1 MRRRAAGACD
11 IAAVVFDAER
21 RELFRTS
28 GAMQLSGNWGLRMSK
43 GVLYGV
49 GTGPGDPELL
59 TIKAVRTIE
68 SCPVIAAPQTA
79 DGAMVALDIVRGA
92 VDLTSKTVIPV
103 RFSMTRDAERRTAE
117 HASLVRELVAHLD
130 AVRDVALLNLG
141 DPSIYATF
149 QRIAPDVRARGFQ
162 RIAPD
167 VRARGFEARA
177 IPGVPSFCAVAAA
190 LERDLTPELLR
201 GRRGARARPHARD
214 VVASAHRARRLR
226 RRAPRNQLA
235 GDEGGHEG
243 APLACGHEVHPS
255 RGGRL
260 RRCRA
265 RRGLWASGRARVPLG
280 RRCARSGQLLLDDGG
295 ALDEGFLH
303 SVH

>member
-1 MRRRAAGACD
+1 
-11 IAAVVFDAER
+11 
-21 RELFRTS
+21 
-28 GAMQLSGNWGLRMSK
+28 MSK

-92 VDLTSKTVIPV
+92 VDLTGKTVIPV
-103 RFSMTRDAERRTAE
+103 RFSMTRDVERRAAE

-149 QRIAPDVRARGFQ
+149 QRIAPDVRARGF
-162 RIAPD
+162 
-167 VRARGFEARA
+167 EARA

-190 LERDLTPELLR
+190 LERDLTPEM
-201 GRRGARARPHARD
+201 
-214 VVASAHRARRLR
+214 SS
-226 RRAPRNQLA
+226 PRNRLA

>member
-1 MRRRAAGACD
+1 M
-11 IAAVVFDAER
+11 I
-21 RELFRTS
+21 
-28 GAMQLSGNWGLRMSK
+28 K

-92 VDLTSKTVIPV
+92 VDLTGKTVIPV
-103 RFSMTRDAERRTAE
+103 RFSMTRDAERRAAE
-117 HASLVRELVAHLD
+117 HALLVRELVAHLD

-149 QRIAPDVRARGFQ
+149 QRIAPDVRARGF
-162 RIAPD
+162 
-167 VRARGFEARA
+167 EARA
-177 IPGVPSFCAVAAA
+177 TRRA
-190 LERDLTPELLR
+190 ELLR

-226 RRAPRNQLA
+226 RRAPRNRLA

-243 APLACGHEVHPS
+243 APLAYGHEVHPS